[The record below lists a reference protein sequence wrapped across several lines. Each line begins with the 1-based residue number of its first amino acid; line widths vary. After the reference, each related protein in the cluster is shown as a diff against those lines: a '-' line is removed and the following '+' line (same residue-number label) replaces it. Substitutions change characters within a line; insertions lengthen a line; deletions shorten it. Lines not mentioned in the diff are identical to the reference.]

1 MKKEGTV
8 VIMDNSVYLYIIFI
22 RLMSEKLHGIV
33 VQELADN
40 LFCCT
45 GHILIQAQR
54 LIWGSYF
61 EKRQNENVRG
71 NVFTAYVIGWTKKH
85 KHGIV

>member
-22 RLMSEKLHGIV
+22 RLMSEKLHDIV

-40 LFCCT
+40 LFVVPSPYPYSST
-45 GHILIQAQR
+45 EVDLGFL
-54 LIWGSYF
+54 F
-61 EKRQNENVRG
+61 EK
-71 NVFTAYVIGWTKKH
+71 
-85 KHGIV
+85 

>member
-40 LFCCT
+40 L
-45 GHILIQAQR
+45 L
-54 LIWGSYF
+54 LYWS
-61 EKRQNENVRG
+61 
-71 NVFTAYVIGWTKKH
+71 
-85 KHGIV
+85 